1 MSAGTIKLTN
11 GSNAVVGTGTAFTSD
26 LKSGDVIT
34 ATVGGIFFTL
44 FVDAVT
50 SNTALTLT
58 DPFTG
63 PTTSALAWV
72 AVPQLTLNR
81 ITAALAAQT
90 AESVRR
96 VLQENANWQAF
107 YSGTG
112 DITVTLPDGSPA
124 GRPLAGPSWAK
135 MSGLV
140 NSAVQWRG
148 RPASTENINTYGP
161 TSAYVGQWGFSA
173 SGALMSN
180 GFPEDGAQ
188 GILEVFQGGTW
199 NGSQRFISKSGNQ
212 YYRTLTAAWN
222 GTNGPW
228 SAWISTGLP
237 LRGDLS
243 TTDLNAITGE
253 NEGIH
258 FQSRNGN
265 ATAARNYPVNI
276 AGSLRVYKTAANNT
290 KSCIQYYDAWDRDI
304 AYRRTGVSDASGVVS
319 WSVWSLVGTSGANKA
334 LNDLGLG
341 LNAVPTLASFDWQQ
355 ADLLS
360 GAIYYVSSTNVTNMP
375 AGVTYNAGTGLYILV
390 RGNTQS
396 GNRNSVQVIPDTV
409 ANSNYR
415 EYVILSTGA
424 KGSRTFYVRQLFSSA
439 DTIPIA
445 NGGTGA
451 ITADNAR
458 KSLNFMGADLTVSDA
473 GTPAIPTGA
482 FFLGD
487 GQTGGGNG
495 KPFNYSTILQLS
507 EGGVNPTGNWSQIA
521 VPVGAEGAPRFRTRM
536 NTPRLTNW
544 YEFMVKGLNATVDSN
559 GFYKTSSPVVKIH
572 ANGDCE
578 VNGEAEGCSVQRL
591 ATGEYLIEG
600 CNGLNADAAWGGI
613 DGGFEIPLDRN
624 KQPRIWLDYEVN
636 PDGSVLVKTYHRTH
650 PNAPE
655 FARNLIGVKNDD
667 GIFTETVK
675 NGEPVD
681 VPADTFISVRVEMPL
696 DSIWNQRQLE
706 AAAAMAEVAQ
716 DEQPDIQQQ

>member
-1 MSAGTIKLTN
+1 MATIDDNLAKAITEALRQAQIDISNQDKLLAGP
-11 GSNAVVGTGTAFTSD
+11 
-26 LKSGDVIT
+26 GDV
-34 ATVGGIFFTL
+34 TL
-44 FVDAVT
+44 
-50 SNTALTLT
+50 S
-58 DPFTG
+58 
-63 PTTSALAWV
+63 
-72 AVPQLTLNR
+72 R
-81 ITAALAAQT
+81 
-90 AESVRR
+90 
-96 VLQENANWQAF
+96 
-107 YSGTG
+107 
-112 DITVTLPDGSPA
+112 PDGSMVT
-124 GRPLAGPSWAK
+124 GPSWPK

-243 TTDLNAITGE
+243 TTDLNTITGE

-258 FQSRNGN
+258 LQSRNGN

-304 AYRRTGVSDASGVVS
+304 AYRRTGVSDASGVVT
-319 WSVWSLVGTSGANKA
+319 WSAWSLVGTSAANKA
-334 LNDLGLG
+334 LNDLGMG
-341 LNAVPTLASFDWQQ
+341 VPSNVLPSLDWQTFDFVPG
-355 ADLLS
+355 ALYTVVS
-360 GAIYYVSSTNVTNMP
+360 GNMTNIPPGMDVPGT
-375 AGVTYNAGTGLYILV
+375 TYNTIIRTYGPEGGTGHV
-390 RGNTQS
+390 D
-396 GNRNSVQVIPDTV
+396 VIFSTTSV
-409 ANSNYR
+409 ANYR
-415 EYVILSTGA
+415 YYQVRVAGA
-424 KGSRTFYVRQLFSSA
+424 SGSKTLTVRKIFTSA
-439 DTIPIA
+439 DTTPIA

-451 ITADNAR
+451 TTADNAR

-487 GQTGGGNG
+487 GQAGGGNG

-591 ATGEYLIEG
+591 ATGKYLIEG

-636 PDGSVLVKTYHRTH
+636 PDGTILIRTYHRTH
-650 PNAPE
+650 PDAPE

-667 GIFTETVK
+667 GTFTETTK
-675 NGEPVD
+675 NGESLD
-681 VPADTFISVRVEMPL
+681 VPADSFISVRVEMPV

-706 AAAAMAEVAQ
+706 AAEAMAEGEAEQGTQQ
-716 DEQPDIQQQ
+716 DVQQ